1 MREASARDRER
12 KSAKV
17 GVSFSISEV
26 GSEGGNARY
35 AVEVLRDLR
44 GKTGGLED
52 TVQPRRVKVKSVPRI
67 SGKNGAQRRRN
78 APEDLV
84 TGDRLDLGDTV
95 RVTEDDADLRRGETL
110 AGELEDVLLDLL
122 GRGLEPA
129 RSRALVRERRT
140 GLSCVR
146 GGQSMCRWAGGR
158 GRE

>member
-1 MREASARDRER
+1 VREASARDRER

-95 RVTEDDADLRRGETL
+95 RVTEDDAALARRAETL
-110 AGELEDVLLDLL
+110 AN
-122 GRGLEPA
+122 RGDRCA
-129 RSRALVRERRT
+129 
-140 GLSCVR
+140 C
-146 GGQSMCRWAGGR
+146 C
-158 GRE
+158 

>member
-1 MREASARDRER
+1 M
-12 KSAKV
+12 
-17 GVSFSISEV
+17 
-26 GSEGGNARY
+26 
-35 AVEVLRDLR
+35 R
-44 GKTGGLED
+44 GKTGGVED
-52 TVQPRRVKVKSVPRI
+52 TDQPRRVEGQHQDPPGKTARNYKSD
-67 SGKNGAQRRRN
+67 S
-78 APEDLV
+78 PEDLV

-95 RVTEDDADLRRGETL
+95 RVTEDDAALRRGETL

>member
-52 TVQPRRVKVKSVPRI
+52 TDQPRRVEGQHQDPPGKTARNYKSD
-67 SGKNGAQRRRN
+67 S
-78 APEDLV
+78 PEDLV

-95 RVTEDDADLRRGETL
+95 RVTEDDAALARRAETL
-110 AGELEDVLLDLL
+110 AN
-122 GRGLEPA
+122 RGDRCA
-129 RSRALVRERRT
+129 
-140 GLSCVR
+140 C
-146 GGQSMCRWAGGR
+146 C
-158 GRE
+158 